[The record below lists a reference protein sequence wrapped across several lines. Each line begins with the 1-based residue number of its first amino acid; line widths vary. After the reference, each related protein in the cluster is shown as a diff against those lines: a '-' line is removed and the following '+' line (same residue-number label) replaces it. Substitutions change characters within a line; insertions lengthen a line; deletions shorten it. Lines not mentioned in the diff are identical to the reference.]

1 MLDRERGTAA
11 EEAVLEGLIAINAA
25 LEAGSREVRAL
36 LIRHDK
42 RDSLVERTA
51 QRARAVGARVERVTA
66 EIIAEH
72 ASGQTHG
79 GVIALVG
86 PRRFV
91 PLDELVTGKKRPCV
105 VMLDGVEDPYNFGDA
120 VRSLYAAG
128 IDGVVVRPRN
138 WTTAAGVVGR
148 SSAGA
153 SERMPM
159 AIAVTVQDAAAFFRE
174 RGLAVA
180 CAVKRNAV
188 SIYEADLAQPLFL
201 AIGGEKRGISRTLV
215 EQADLLIQIPY
226 GRAFAAS
233 LGTASA
239 AAVMAFE
246 IARQR
251 RHVSL
256 RP

>member
-1 MLDRERGTAA
+1 MES
-11 EEAVLEGLIAINAA
+11 EAVLEGMIAIQAA
-25 LEAGSREVRAL
+25 LEARSREL
-36 LIRHDK
+36 HTLYIRRDK
-42 RDSLVERTA
+42 QDEAVDRLAR
-51 QRARAVGARVERVTA
+51 RARAAGVRVQRVPADVIDRHVT
-66 EIIAEH
+66 
-72 ASGQTHG
+72 GQTHG
-79 GVIALVG
+79 GVIAIAG
-86 PRRFV
+86 PRRFQALEDLIV
-91 PLDELVTGKKRPCV
+91 GKESPCI
-105 VMLDGVEDPYNFGDA
+105 VMLDGVEDPFNFGDA

-128 IDGVVVRPRN
+128 IDGIVVRPRN

-159 AIAVTVQDAAAFFRE
+159 AVAETALDAAAFFHA

-188 SIYEADLAQPLFL
+188 SIFEADLARPLFL
-201 AIGGEKRGISRTLV
+201 VIGGEKRGISRALV

-239 AAVMAFE
+239 AAVMGFE
-246 IARQR
+246 VQRQR
-251 RHVSL
+251 RY
-256 RP
+256 RR